1 MKREI
6 VQPVITYLR
15 SHHFIALLAG
25 LVVALPILFGAE
37 ALTTSYFDSARQD
50 TKQASSRI
58 SRAINHI
65 PDPADMTAGASNSEA
80 RFIVEQTASQQEI
93 IDENTQQL
101 QTAYPFAYLATFS
114 ISHQA
119 SSLRSTNQ
127 RIKDQADDIQS
138 QSANYTATL
147 QASLEFIEYSPAIDT
162 VDFSLGSEDSNE
174 RMERLRNGLDRADN
188 ELSQVDNSY
197 LAQDVSELI
206 AAAKTAQQELEDG
219 GSVEDF
225 VDDFQA
231 LQASY
236 IELLTN
242 HYRSIRPELQ
252 EKITSIRKDI

>member
-1 MKREI
+1 MKGGVI
-6 VQPVITYLR
+6 QPVIAYIK
-15 SHHFIALLAG
+15 SHHFLAMLVGLMIALPVLYG
-25 LVVALPILFGAE
+25 VE
-37 ALTTSYFDSARQD
+37 MLTTSYFDSLRQD
-50 TKQASSRI
+50 TKQTSSRI
-58 SRAINHI
+58 SRAINAM

-80 RFIVEQTASQQEI
+80 RFIVEQTARQQEI

-114 ISHQA
+114 TSHQA
-119 SSLRSTNQ
+119 SNLRSTNQ
-127 RIKDQADDIQS
+127 HIEDQADDIQS

-174 RMERLRNGLDRADN
+174 RMERLRNGLDRADD
-188 ELSQVDNSY
+188 ELSQIDSSD
-197 LAQDVSELI
+197 LAQDVDELI

-231 LQASY
+231 LQASC
-236 IELLTN
+236 IELFTD
-242 HYRSIRPELQ
+242 HYRSTWPELQ
-252 EKITSIRKDI
+252 EKITSISKDI